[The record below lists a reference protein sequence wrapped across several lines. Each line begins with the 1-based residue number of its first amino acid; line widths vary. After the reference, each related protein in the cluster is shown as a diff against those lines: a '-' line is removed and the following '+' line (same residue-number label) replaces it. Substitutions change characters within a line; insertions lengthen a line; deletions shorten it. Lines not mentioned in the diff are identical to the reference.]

1 MDIPQERKLITEIPG
16 PKSRALFERRAAA
29 IPPGVANIHPIVTAR
44 SSGAIVED
52 VDGNRLIDLATG
64 ISVLNV
70 GHTAPEVVAAAQRQ
84 LELDTH
90 TCFHVTA
97 NEPYIELAERLNA
110 LMPIDGPVKTM
121 FANSGAEAVENAVK
135 IARKATGR
143 SAVVAFDHAF
153 HGRTLMGMSLTAKVM
168 PYKQGMGPF
177 APEVYRLPFAYAYRW
192 PSGPERCAE
201 EALAYA
207 VDEMHKHIGEDN
219 IACVVLEPIQGEG
232 GFVVPAPG
240 FVKGIA
246 EFCAANGIV
255 FIADEIQSGIGR
267 AGRWFAIEAED
278 VRPDIVTSAKSLGGG
293 LPISAI
299 SGRADLMD
307 AVHVGGLG
315 GTYGGNPVA
324 AAAALAVLDLIER
337 DALLDRASVVGDT
350 IMARLRVLEER
361 HPQVGEVR
369 GRGAMCA
376 MELVEDPHT
385 KEPLAAGTMNRIAE
399 GALEGG
405 VIVLTAGTYGN
416 VVRLLPPLTIEEP
429 LLADGLD
436 VLEGALGGH
445 PPLLL
450 LHGANCLTWLLGSID
465 SPARQAATPR
475 LVGTALVPQATA
487 LNQVL
492 FQTTGIVGPALA
504 GLLIAATSPTA
515 AYTVDL
521 VSYAGL
527 LLAALAMAPVPPEP
541 SVSGV
546 RPTGLPAVR
555 EGFTYVR
562 RDRLIQS
569 TFVIDLIAMIFGMPQ
584 ALFPILAVTG
594 GPKLGDLEAGLVAA
608 AVSPTFSVISG
619 GLACVVGAFACAA
632 AYPELRRYEAPRTAV
647 P

>member
-1 MDIPQERKLITEIPG
+1 MDIPQERKLVTEVPG
-16 PKSRALFERRAAA
+16 PKSLALFERRAAA
-29 IPPGVANIHPIVTAR
+29 IPPGVANLHPIVTAR
-44 SSGAIVED
+44 ASGAIVED

-90 TCFHVTA
+90 SCFHVTA

-110 LMPIDGPVKTM
+110 LVPIDGPVKTM

-135 IARKATGR
+135 IARKATDR
-143 SAVVAFDHAF
+143 PAVVAFDHAF

-192 PSGPERCAE
+192 PSGPEHCAE
-201 EALAYA
+201 ESLAYA

-232 GFVVPAPG
+232 GFIVPAPG

-246 EFCAANGIV
+246 EFCEANGIV
-255 FIADEIQSGIGR
+255 FIADEIQCGMGR

-337 DALLDRASVVGDT
+337 DGLLDRANVVGDA
-350 IMARLRVLEER
+350 MMGRLRALEER

-376 MELVEDPHT
+376 MELVEDPDT
-385 KEPLAAGTMNRIAE
+385 KEPLVADTMNRIARE
-399 GALEGG
+399 ALERG

-436 VLEGALGGH
+436 VLEEAVH
-445 PPLLL
+445 
-450 LHGANCLTWLLGSID
+450 
-465 SPARQAATPR
+465 
-475 LVGTALVPQATA
+475 
-487 LNQVL
+487 
-492 FQTTGIVGPALA
+492 
-504 GLLIAATSPTA
+504 
-515 AYTVDL
+515 
-521 VSYAGL
+521 
-527 LLAALAMAPVPPEP
+527 AAL
-541 SVSGV
+541 
-546 RPTGLPAVR
+546 
-555 EGFTYVR
+555 
-562 RDRLIQS
+562 Q
-569 TFVIDLIAMIFGMPQ
+569 
-584 ALFPILAVTG
+584 
-594 GPKLGDLEAGLVAA
+594 
-608 AVSPTFSVISG
+608 
-619 GLACVVGAFACAA
+619 
-632 AYPELRRYEAPRTAV
+632 
-647 P
+647 